1 MKGKLISSLEEA
13 VKACGLKNGM
23 TVSFHHHLR
32 DGDQVLPMVMA
43 VIKRMGFR
51 DIKVSASSIHNSHGC
66 LAPLMEEGVVTG
78 LDTNFLHRCVGETV
92 SRGVLPE
99 PAVIRTHG
107 HRPRALETGEIGI
120 DVAFIAASA
129 ADNRGNM
136 NGVDGPSAF
145 GSMGHAFADA
155 QFAGKVVC
163 VTDCLADY
171 PLAPVSIDET
181 YVDYVVK
188 VDSIGDTS
196 GINSGITTISR
207 DPVGL
212 HIAKT
217 AVDVLEA
224 SGILKDGFVY
234 QTGGGRT
241 SLATTKFLKDAMI
254 RSKVTGRFLLG
265 GINSLFVD
273 FLETGLFENI
283 LDCQCFDPVA
293 VRSLKENPR
302 HQEISCSRY
311 ANFAGKSCAA
321 AQLDTVMLGATQIDT
336 DFNVNV
342 HTDSNG
348 VIMGG
353 SGGHSDIAFGAKI
366 TVVVTPLMRA
376 RSAIVVD
383 KVTNLSTP
391 GDCVD
396 ILVTQRGIAVNP
408 ARKDLKDSLE
418 AGGFRLKDI
427 HELSAMAKKLTGEPK
442 PLVRGDKVV
451 AKIVGQ
457 KGTVID
463 EIRQVI
469 SR

>member
-1 MKGKLISSLEEA
+1 MKGKLIASIEEA
-13 VKACGLKNGM
+13 IKVCGLKDGM

-43 VIKRMGFR
+43 TIKKMGFR

-66 LAPLMEEGVVTG
+66 LAPLIEEGVVTG
-78 LDTNFLHRCVGETV
+78 IDTNFLHRCVGETV
-92 SRGVLPE
+92 SRGAMAE
-99 PAVIRTHG
+99 PAIIRTHG

-120 DVAFIAASA
+120 DIAFIAASA

-155 QFAGKVVC
+155 QHAKKVVC
-163 VTDCLADY
+163 VTDYLVEY

-181 YVDYVVK
+181 WVDYVVK

-196 GINSGITTISR
+196 GINSGITTVSR

-217 AVDVLEA
+217 AVSVIEA

-241 SLATTKFLKDAMI
+241 SLATTKFMKDAMK
-254 RSKVTGRFLLG
+254 RNKVTGRFILG
-265 GINSLFVD
+265 GINSLFVEL
-273 FLETGLFENI
+273 LEEGYFENI
-283 LDCQCFDPVA
+283 LDCQCFDPIA
-293 VRSLKENPR
+293 AASLKNNPR

-311 ANFAGKSCAA
+311 ANFGGKSCAA
-321 AQLDTVMLGATQIDT
+321 AQLDTVMLGATEIDT
-336 DFNVNV
+336 NFNVNV
-342 HTDSNG
+342 HTDSSG

-366 TVVVTPLMRA
+366 TVIVTPLMRA

-391 GDCVD
+391 GECVD

-408 ARKDLKDSLE
+408 KRGDLKDALT
-418 AGGFRLKDI
+418 AGGFPVKDI
-427 HELSAMAKKLTGEPK
+427 HELRDMAKKLTGEPK
-442 PLVRGDKVV
+442 PLVRGEKVV

-457 KGTVID
+457 KGMVID
-463 EIRQVI
+463 EIRQVVG
-469 SR
+469 R